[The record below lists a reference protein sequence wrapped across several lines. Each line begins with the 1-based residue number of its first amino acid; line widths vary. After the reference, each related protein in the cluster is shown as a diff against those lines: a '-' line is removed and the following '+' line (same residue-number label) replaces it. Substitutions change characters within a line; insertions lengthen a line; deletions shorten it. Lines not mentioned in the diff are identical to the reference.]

1 MAARDPFLRSD
12 PGWSL
17 PAFSRLAPPLPPE
30 LVAARI
36 EANSR
41 PGDVVVDLHGRGG
54 WIARTAVDRQR
65 RAASLETS
73 PLTRLLAE
81 VVLRPPDVRHL
92 DAAFQAIAAAP
103 REQSALKVWLG
114 ERYAS
119 RCLTCG
125 RAVTLEEVVWE
136 SNNDEPSRP
145 ITKQYRCIVCRDQ
158 LGGGEQRHGPVDEV
172 DVARTAEIAADIP
185 ARRMLR
191 ERFPYP
197 EGESGIV
204 DSVLDLHTPR
214 QLLGLH
220 AILERIETDLRA
232 PAVEAAMR
240 LALLHAI
247 LPASRLNGYPGRI
260 STLRISHGRV
270 KLPGGGQWRE
280 RNPWLAFEDAYRLVR
295 GFVQRLE
302 GAPLGPMQARFGED
316 FQALAEGTG
325 NVVLRLGTPSTFRA
339 LAAEAEALGRA
350 PDRPRIRLVL
360 GQPPLRP
367 NQERLSFAY
376 VGTAWVLGREAAS
389 LVPIEALL
397 GSTARVPWGW
407 QSAQIRRAYE
417 AAAPILARDARAIL
431 ILEPGGPE
439 GLLAAVLGGVGAG
452 YRLVAARLA
461 EPGEETGGIVEFV
474 PPGAAIPV
482 GPRTRANISL
492 PAVPGGPGDP
502 DMVPGR
508 GLFAPPERFDR
519 GRFSEA
525 DVARTVTETAV
536 AILQARGEP
545 ARTERLL
552 GEILVGLDRAGHL
565 RRLVAPEFDGGSK
578 ASDPAVSGPGEE
590 RVGEDRS
597 RDGRPTVDRPGR
609 VSGRGTDHLDGSPE
623 RPLSG
628 DDGEPA
634 ARHSPRIG
642 PGSLRGSPAPAGSES
657 VRAPEVVVAADR
669 VERLLALVRA
679 ELARPDH
686 RRLKEIEPDRWW
698 LTDRDDVAAAALPLA
713 DRVEWSVF
721 SLLSTAGRLSE
732 GAFNERIA
740 GLFTGHDLP
749 DEALVG
755 ACLESYRSLAST
767 PDRVLTSDDLLGR
780 SQEHSE
786 LIALLANLGHQLGLR
801 VWISS
806 REQAHRLGRR
816 NLAGWLDDSEFRSGP
831 PHVGRARSELIDQVD
846 VTWHFR
852 ARLTMLFE
860 VEWTAM
866 LGEPL
871 LRRGGQIP
879 ADPDLVRFLVVAPER
894 TELIRYKLERSPL
907 LRSALEAGNWHILKA
922 NHLRTFAERDQPLLA
937 DLEPFLGL
945 DPAVERQAGE
955 QTTLFSG

>member
-30 LVAARI
+30 VVAARI

-136 SNNDEPSRP
+136 SNGDEPARP
-145 ITKQYRCIVCRDQ
+145 IHKQYRCIVCRDQ
-158 LGGGEQRHGPVDEV
+158 LGGGEQRHGPVD
-172 DVARTAEIAADIP
+172 DADIARTVEIAADIP
-185 ARRMLR
+185 ARRMIR
-191 ERFPYP
+191 DRFPYP

-214 QLLGLH
+214 Q
-220 AILERIETDLRA
+220 
-232 PAVEAAMR
+232 R

-247 LPASRLNGYPGRI
+247 IPASRLNGYPGRI

-270 KLPGGGQWRE
+270 KLPSGGQWRE

-339 LAAEAEALGRA
+339 LAAEAETLGRA

-397 GSTARVPWGW
+397 GTTARVPWGW

-461 EPGEETGGIVEFV
+461 EPGEDTGGIVGVV
-474 PPGAAIPV
+474 PPGAAI
-482 GPRTRANISL
+482 A
-492 PAVPGGPGDP
+492 GG
-502 DMVPGR
+502 
-508 GLFAPPERFDR
+508 
-519 GRFSEA
+519 
-525 DVARTVTETAV
+525 
-536 AILQARGEP
+536 
-545 ARTERLL
+545 
-552 GEILVGLDRAGHL
+552 
-565 RRLVAPEFDGGSK
+565 
-578 ASDPAVSGPGEE
+578 
-590 RVGEDRS
+590 
-597 RDGRPTVDRPGR
+597 
-609 VSGRGTDHLDGSPE
+609 
-623 RPLSG
+623 
-628 DDGEPA
+628 
-634 ARHSPRIG
+634 
-642 PGSLRGSPAPAGSES
+642 
-657 VRAPEVVVAADR
+657 
-669 VERLLALVRA
+669 
-679 ELARPDH
+679 
-686 RRLKEIEPDRWW
+686 
-698 LTDRDDVAAAALPLA
+698 
-713 DRVEWSVF
+713 
-721 SLLSTAGRLSE
+721 
-732 GAFNERIA
+732 
-740 GLFTGHDLP
+740 
-749 DEALVG
+749 
-755 ACLESYRSLAST
+755 
-767 PDRVLTSDDLLGR
+767 
-780 SQEHSE
+780 
-786 LIALLANLGHQLGLR
+786 
-801 VWISS
+801 
-806 REQAHRLGRR
+806 
-816 NLAGWLDDSEFRSGP
+816 
-831 PHVGRARSELIDQVD
+831 
-846 VTWHFR
+846 
-852 ARLTMLFE
+852 
-860 VEWTAM
+860 
-866 LGEPL
+866 
-871 LRRGGQIP
+871 
-879 ADPDLVRFLVVAPER
+879 
-894 TELIRYKLERSPL
+894 
-907 LRSALEAGNWHILKA
+907 
-922 NHLRTFAERDQPLLA
+922 
-937 DLEPFLGL
+937 
-945 DPAVERQAGE
+945 
-955 QTTLFSG
+955 

>member
-136 SNNDEPSRP
+136 STGDEPARP

-158 LGGGEQRHGPVDEV
+158 LGGGEQRHGPVDEA
-172 DVARTAEIAADIP
+172 DVARTAEIATDIP

-339 LAAEAEALGRA
+339 LAAEAETLGRA
-350 PDRPRIRLVL
+350 LDPPRIRLVL

-367 NQERLSFAY
+367 NQERQSFAY

-397 GSTARVPWGW
+397 SSTARVPWGW

-461 EPGEETGGIVEFV
+461 EPGEETGGTVEFV

-502 DMVPGR
+502 DLVPGR

-519 GRFSEA
+519 GRFSES

-565 RRLVAPEFDGGSK
+565 RRLVAPEVDGGDAPGDGDAIGSGGDRLRRITER
-578 ASDPAVSGPGEE
+578 ASDRQSGLP
-590 RVGEDRS
+590 DRTAGG
-597 RDGRPTVDRPGR
+597 RDGDPGARP
-609 VSGRGTDHLDGSPE
+609 
-623 RPLSG
+623 
-628 DDGEPA
+628 
-634 ARHSPRIG
+634 SPRSAAG
-642 PGSLRGSPAPAGSES
+642 ALRGSPAPVGPES
-657 VRAPEVVVAADR
+657 VRAPEVAVAADR
-669 VERLLALVRA
+669 VERLLGLVRD

-686 RRLKEIEPDRWW
+686 RRLKEIEPGRWW
-698 LTDRDDVAAAALPLA
+698 LTDRDDVAGAALPLA

-767 PDRVLTSDDLLGR
+767 PDRLLTSDDLLRR

-786 LIALLANLGHQLGLR
+786 LLAILANLGHQLGLR

-806 REQAHRLGRR
+806 REHGHRLGRR
-816 NLAGWLDDSEFRSGP
+816 NLAAWLDDSEFRSGP

-907 LRSALEAGNWHILKA
+907 LRSALETGNWHILKA
-922 NHLRTFAERDQPLLA
+922 NHLRAFAEHNQPMLA
-937 DLEPFLGL
+937 DLEPYLGL
-945 DPAVERQAGE
+945 DPAIERQASE
-955 QTTLFSG
+955 QTTLFGG

>member
-1 MAARDPFLRSD
+1 MAGRDPFLRSD

-30 LVAARI
+30 LIAARI

-136 SNNDEPSRP
+136 SSGDEPPRP

-158 LGGGEQRHGPVDEV
+158 LGGGEQRNGPVDEA
-172 DVARTAEIAADIP
+172 DIARTAEIAADLP
-185 ARRMLR
+185 ARRLLR
-191 ERFPYP
+191 ERFPHP

-214 QLLGLH
+214 QLVGLQ

-260 STLRISHGRV
+260 STLRISHGLV

-325 NVVLRLGTPSTFRA
+325 NVVLRLGTPSMFRA
-339 LAAEAEALGRA
+339 LAAEAEAFGRA
-350 PDRPRIRLVL
+350 ADRPRIRLVL
-360 GQPPLRP
+360 GQPPIRP

-397 GSTARVPWGW
+397 STTARVPWGW

-482 GPRTRANISL
+482 GPRTRGNVAL
-492 PAVPGGPGDP
+492 PSVRGGPGDP
-502 DMVPGR
+502 DLVPGK

-536 AILQARGEP
+536 DILQARGEP

-565 RRLVAPEFDGGSK
+565 RRLVAPEVEDAPPAADTDGGSV
-578 ASDPAVSGPGEE
+578 DE
-590 RVGEDRS
+590 RR
-597 RDGRPTVDRPGR
+597 
-609 VSGRGTDHLDGSPE
+609 RGTDRGPDRGTDRRPE
-623 RPLSG
+623 RPAAVPERRPAG
-628 DDGEPA
+628 RDVEPDQ
-634 ARHSPRIG
+634 RPSPRGASG
-642 PGSLRGSPAPAGSES
+642 PLRGLPVSPGRES
-657 VRAPEVVVAADR
+657 VRAPEVAVAADR
-669 VERLLALVRA
+669 VERLLGLIRT

-686 RRLKEIEPDRWW
+686 RRLREIEPGRWW
-698 LTDRDDVAAAALPLA
+698 LTDRDDVAGAALPLA

-740 GLFTGHDLP
+740 TLFTGHDLP

-767 PDRVLTSDDLLGR
+767 SDQLLTSDDLLRR

-806 REQAHRLGRR
+806 REQAHRLGRKQ
-816 NLAGWLDDSEFRSGP
+816 LTSWLDDSEYRSGP
-831 PHVGRARSELIDQVD
+831 PHVGKARSELIDQVD

-879 ADPDLVRFLVVAPER
+879 FDPDLVRFLVVAPER

-907 LRSALEAGNWHILKA
+907 LRTALEAGNWHILKS
-922 NHLRTFAERDQPLLA
+922 NHLRAFAEREQPLLA
-937 DLEPFLGL
+937 DLEPYLGL
-945 DPAVERQAGE
+945 DPLIERQAAE
-955 QTTLFSG
+955 QTTLFGG

>member
-136 SNNDEPSRP
+136 ANGDEPARP

-158 LGGGEQRHGPVDEV
+158 LGGGEQRHGPVDDA
-172 DVARTAEIAADIP
+172 DVARTVEVAADIP

-191 ERFPYP
+191 ERFPHA
-197 EGESGIV
+197 EGESGMV
-204 DSVLDLHTPR
+204 DSILDLHTPR

-247 LPASRLNGYPGRI
+247 IPASRLNGYPGRM

-325 NVVLRLGTPSTFRA
+325 NVVLRLGTPSAFRA
-339 LAAEAEALGRA
+339 LAVEAEALGRA
-350 PDRPRIRLVL
+350 ADRPRIRLVL

-389 LVPIEALL
+389 LVPIEALMS
-397 GSTARVPWGW
+397 STARVPWGW

-417 AAAPILARDARAIL
+417 AAAPILARDARAIM

-492 PAVPGGPGDP
+492 PVVPGGPGDP
-502 DMVPGR
+502 DLVPGR

-565 RRLVAPEFDGGSK
+565 RRLVAPEVDG
-578 ASDPAVSGPGEE
+578 AADRTDP
-590 RVGEDRS
+590 DRAAPA
-597 RDGRPTVDRPGR
+597 DDRPGHAAE
-609 VSGRGTDHLDGSPE
+609 RGFDRTPGASD
-623 RPLSG
+623 R
-628 DDGEPA
+628 PA
-634 ARHSPRIG
+634 ARLGGDAEPRSSPRLN
-642 PGSLRGSPAPAGSES
+642 PGSLRGSGSPASTGSES
-657 VRAPEVVVAADR
+657 TRAPEVAVAADR
-669 VERLLALVRA
+669 VERLLGLVRA

-686 RRLKEIEPDRWW
+686 RRLKEIEPGRWW
-698 LTDRDDVAAAALPLA
+698 LTDRDDVAGAALPLA

-767 PDRVLTSDDLLGR
+767 PDRVLTSDDLLRR

-786 LIALLANLGHQLGLR
+786 LVAILANLGHQLGLR

-806 REQAHRLGRR
+806 REQGRRLGRR
-816 NLAGWLDDSEFRSGP
+816 NLAAWLDDSEFRSGP
-831 PHVGRARSELIDQVD
+831 PHVGRARAEMIDQVD

-879 ADPDLVRFLVVAPER
+879 PDPDLVRFLVVAPER

-907 LRSALEAGNWHILKA
+907 LRSALETGNWHILKA
-922 NHLRTFAERDQPLLA
+922 NHLRAFAEREQPLLA
-937 DLEPFLGL
+937 DLEPYLGL
-945 DPAVERQAGE
+945 DPVIERQAGE
-955 QTTLFSG
+955 QTTLFGG

>member
-1 MAARDPFLRSD
+1 MAGRDPFLRSD

-36 EANSR
+36 DANSR

-136 SNNDEPSRP
+136 SIGDEPARP

-158 LGGGEQRHGPVDEV
+158 LGGGEQRHGPVD
-172 DVARTAEIAADIP
+172 DADIARTAELPADLP
-185 ARRMLR
+185 ARRILR

-197 EGESGIV
+197 EGESGMV
-204 DSVLDLHTPR
+204 ESVLDLHTPR
-214 QLLGLH
+214 QLLGLQ

-350 PDRPRIRLVL
+350 ADRPRIRLVL

-376 VGTAWVLGREAAS
+376 VGTAWVLGREAAT

-397 GSTARVPWGW
+397 GTTARVPWGW

-417 AAAPILARDARAIL
+417 AAAPILARDARAVL

-482 GPRTRANISL
+482 GPRTRANVTL
-492 PAVPGGPGDP
+492 PVVPGGPGDP
-502 DMVPGR
+502 DLVPGR

-565 RRLVAPEFDGGSK
+565 RRLVAPEVDGAAASSEPDGGGLP
-578 ASDPAVSGPGEE
+578 DE
-590 RVGEDRS
+590 RTRRLLDRIGDRPVGE
-597 RDGRPTVDRPGR
+597 PGR
-609 VSGRGTDHLDGSPE
+609 AASIR
-623 RPLSG
+623 
-628 DDGEPA
+628 DGEPDLRPSLRTA
-634 ARHSPRIG
+634 
-642 PGSLRGSPAPAGSES
+642 PGSLRGLPASIGRES
-657 VRAPEVVVAADR
+657 VRAPEVAVAADR
-669 VERLLALVRA
+669 VERLLSLIRE

-686 RRLKEIEPDRWW
+686 RRLREIEPGRWW

-732 GAFNERIA
+732 AAFNERVA

-755 ACLESYRSLAST
+755 ACLESYRSMAST
-767 PDRVLTSDDLLGR
+767 PDHLLTSDDLLRR

-786 LIALLANLGHQLGLR
+786 LIAILANLGHRLGLR

-806 REQAHRLGRR
+806 REQVHRIGRR

-831 PHVGRARSELIDQVD
+831 PHVGKARSEVIDQVD

-879 ADPDLVRFLVVAPER
+879 PDPDLVRFLVVAPER
-894 TELIRYKLERSPL
+894 TELLRYKLERSPL
-907 LRSALEAGNWHILKA
+907 LRSALETGNWHILKA
-922 NHLRTFAERDQPLLA
+922 QHLRAFAEREQPLLV
-937 DLEPFLGL
+937 DLEPYLGL
-945 DPAVERQAGE
+945 DPLIERQAAE
-955 QTTLFSG
+955 QTTLFGG

>member
-1 MAARDPFLRSD
+1 MAGRDPFLRSD

-17 PAFSRLAPPLPPE
+17 PAFGRLAPPLPPE

-125 RAVTLEEVVWE
+125 RAVTVEEVVWE
-136 SNNDEPSRP
+136 STGDEPARP

-158 LGGGEQRHGPVDEV
+158 LGGGEQRHGPVDEADIGRIAETPV
-172 DVARTAEIAADIP
+172 DVA
-185 ARRMLR
+185 ARRALR

-197 EGESGIV
+197 EGESSMV

-280 RNPWLAFEDAYRLVR
+280 RNPWLAFEDAFRLVR

-339 LAAEAEALGRA
+339 LAAEAESLGRA

-360 GQPPLRP
+360 GQPPIRP
-367 NQERLSFAY
+367 NQERLSFSY
-376 VGTAWVLGREAAS
+376 VGSAWVLGREAAS

-397 GSTARVPWGW
+397 GTTARVPWGW

-417 AAAPILARDARAIL
+417 AAAPILARDARAVL

-482 GPRTRANISL
+482 GPRTRANVAL
-492 PAVPGGPGDP
+492 PVVPGGPGDP
-502 DMVPGR
+502 DMIPGR

-525 DVARTVTETAV
+525 DVARTVTDTAV

-565 RRLVAPEFDGGSK
+565 RRLVSPEIDDRDDSASLDGGPAGGPSERPGVAPEYGLRHE
-578 ASDPAVSGPGEE
+578 PPP
-590 RVGEDRS
+590 
-597 RDGRPTVDRPGR
+597 DGRP
-609 VSGRGTDHLDGSPE
+609 
-623 RPLSG
+623 
-628 DDGEPA
+628 
-634 ARHSPRIG
+634 
-642 PGSLRGSPAPAGSES
+642 SLRGLPASLRGPVAPPGPES
-657 VRAPEVVVAADR
+657 VRAPEVAVAADR
-669 VERLLALVRA
+669 VERLLTLVRD

-686 RRLKEIEPDRWW
+686 RRLREIEPGRWW

-732 GAFNERIA
+732 SGFNERIA

-749 DEALVG
+749 DETLVG

-767 PDRVLTSDDLLGR
+767 PDRVVTSDDLLRR
-780 SQEHSE
+780 SHDHSE
-786 LIALLANLGHQLGLR
+786 LIAELANLGHRLGLR

-806 REQAHRLGRR
+806 REQGRRLGRR
-816 NLAGWLDDSEFRSGP
+816 SLGEWLDDSEFRSGP
-831 PHVGRARSELIDQVD
+831 PHVGKARAEWIDQVD

-871 LRRGGQIP
+871 LRRGGLIP
-879 ADPDLVRFLVVAPER
+879 PDPDLVRFLVIAPER

-922 NHLRTFAERDQPLLA
+922 NHLRAFAEREQPRFE
-937 DLEPFLGL
+937 DLEPYLGL
-945 DPAVERQAGE
+945 DPQIERQSGE

>member
-1 MAARDPFLRSD
+1 MAGRDPFLRSD

-136 SNNDEPSRP
+136 STGDEPARP

-158 LGGGEQRHGPVDEV
+158 LGGGEQRNGPVD
-172 DVARTAEIAADIP
+172 AADIERTVASPADLP
-185 ARRMLR
+185 ARRLLR

-204 DSVLDLHTPR
+204 ESVLDLHTPR
-214 QLLGLH
+214 QLVGLQ

-260 STLRISHGRV
+260 STLRISHGLV

-350 PDRPRIRLVL
+350 ADRPRIRLVL
-360 GQPPLRP
+360 GQPPIRP

-397 GSTARVPWGW
+397 SSTARVPWGW

-482 GPRTRANISL
+482 GPRTRANVAL
-492 PAVPGGPGDP
+492 PSVRGGPGDP
-502 DMVPGR
+502 DLVPGK

-536 AILQARGEP
+536 DILQARGEP

-565 RRLVAPEFDGGSK
+565 RRLVAPEVEDGPAAGDADGGGSTEERRRGIDRGLDRG
-578 ASDPAVSGPGEE
+578 SDRGPGPSNE
-590 RVGEDRS
+590 RRS
-597 RDGRPTVDRPGR
+597 SGRDPGGRDIESDQRPSPRSAGPLRGVPASPGR
-609 VSGRGTDHLDGSPE
+609 
-623 RPLSG
+623 
-628 DDGEPA
+628 
-634 ARHSPRIG
+634 
-642 PGSLRGSPAPAGSES
+642 ES
-657 VRAPEVVVAADR
+657 VRAPEVAVAADR
-669 VERLLALVRA
+669 VERLLGLIRT

-686 RRLKEIEPDRWW
+686 RRLKEIEPGRWW
-698 LTDRDDVAAAALPLA
+698 LTDRDDVAGAALPLA

-740 GLFTGHDLP
+740 SLFTGHDLP

-767 PDRVLTSDDLLGR
+767 PDQLLTSDDLLRR

-786 LIALLANLGHQLGLR
+786 LVAILANLGHQLGLR

-806 REQAHRLGRR
+806 REQAHRLGR
-816 NLAGWLDDSEFRSGP
+816 NQLASWLDDSEYRSGP
-831 PHVGRARSELIDQVD
+831 PHVGKARSEVIDQVD

-879 ADPDLVRFLVVAPER
+879 FDPDLVRFLVVAPER

-922 NHLRTFAERDQPLLA
+922 NHLRAFVEREQPLLA
-937 DLEPFLGL
+937 DLEPYLGL
-945 DPAVERQAGE
+945 DPLIERQAAE
-955 QTTLFSG
+955 QTTLFGG

>member
-119 RCLTCG
+119 HCLTCG
-125 RAVTLEEVVWE
+125 RVVTLEEVVWE
-136 SNNDEPSRP
+136 ANGDDAPRP
-145 ITKQYRCIVCRDQ
+145 IHKQYRCIVCRDQ
-158 LGGGEQRHGPVDEV
+158 LGGGEQRHGPVD
-172 DVARTAEIAADIP
+172 DADIARTVEIAADIP

-191 ERFPYP
+191 DRFPYP

-247 LPASRLNGYPGRI
+247 IPASRLNGYPGRI

-270 KLPGGGQWRE
+270 KLPSGGQWRE

-325 NVVLRLGTPSTFRA
+325 NVVLRLGTPSAFRA
-339 LAAEAEALGRA
+339 LASEAEALGRA
-350 PDRPRIRLVL
+350 ADRPRIRLVL

-389 LVPIEALL
+389 LVPIEALMS
-397 GSTARVPWGW
+397 STARVPWGW

-519 GRFSEA
+519 GRFSET

-565 RRLVAPEFDGGSK
+565 RRLVAPEFDGGDG
-578 ASDPAVSGPGEE
+578 AADPDRAAPSD
-590 RVGEDRS
+590 
-597 RDGRPTVDRPGR
+597 DGRLGRLLDRPSER
-609 VSGRGTDHLDGSPE
+609 PAGTPE
-623 RPLSG
+623 RPAHGPSG
-628 DDGEPA
+628 DPDGHP
-634 ARHSPRIG
+634 SPRTN
-642 PGSLRGSPAPAGSES
+642 PGALRGSPAPVGSES
-657 VRAPEVVVAADR
+657 ARAPEVAVAADR
-669 VERLLALVRA
+669 VERLLSLVRT

-686 RRLKEIEPDRWW
+686 RRLKEIEPGRWW
-698 LTDRDDVAAAALPLA
+698 LTDRDDVAGAALPLA
-713 DRVEWSVF
+713 DRVEWAVF

-767 PDRVLTSDDLLGR
+767 ADRVLTSDDLLRR

-786 LIALLANLGHQLGLR
+786 IVALLANLGHQLGLR

-806 REQAHRLGRR
+806 REQVRRLGRS

-831 PHVGRARSELIDQVD
+831 PHVGRARSEMIDQVD

-879 ADPDLVRFLVVAPER
+879 PDPDLVRFLVVAPER

-922 NHLRTFAERDQPLLA
+922 NHLRAFAEREQPLLA
-937 DLEPFLGL
+937 DLEPYLGL
-945 DPAVERQAGE
+945 DPVIERQAGE
-955 QTTLFSG
+955 QTTLFGG

>member
-1 MAARDPFLRSD
+1 MAGRDPFLRSD

-17 PAFSRLAPPLPPE
+17 PAFGRLAPPLPPE

-36 EANSR
+36 DANSR

-54 WIARTAVDRQR
+54 WIARTAVDHQR

-125 RAVTLEEVVWE
+125 RPVTVEEVVWE
-136 SNNDEPSRP
+136 ATDDGFARP

-158 LGGGEQRHGPVDEV
+158 LGGGEQRRGPVDAG
-172 DVARTAEIAADIP
+172 DIARTTETTADQA
-185 ARRMLR
+185 ARRALR

-197 EGESGIV
+197 EGDSGMV
-204 DSVLDLHTPR
+204 DSVLDLHTSR

-220 AILERIETDLRA
+220 AILERIETDLRS

-270 KLPGGGQWRE
+270 KPAGGGQWRE
-280 RNPWLAFEDAYRLVR
+280 RNPWLAFEDAFRLVR

-302 GAPLGPMQARFGED
+302 GAPLGPMQARFCED

-325 NVVLRLGTPSTFRA
+325 NVVLRLGTPSVLRA
-339 LAAEAEALGRA
+339 LVDEAERLGRA

-360 GQPPLRP
+360 GQPPIRP
-367 NQERLSFAY
+367 NQERLSFSY
-376 VGTAWVLGREAAS
+376 VGSAWVLGREAAS

-397 GSTARVPWGW
+397 GTTARVPWGW
-407 QSAQIRRAYE
+407 QSAQIRRAFE

-452 YRLVAARLA
+452 YRLIAARLA
-461 EPGEETGGIVEFV
+461 EPGEETGGVVEFV
-474 PPGAAIPV
+474 PPGAVIPV
-482 GPRTRANISL
+482 GPRTRSNVSL
-492 PAVPGGPGDP
+492 PAVAGAAGDP
-502 DMVPGR
+502 DLVPGR

-519 GRFSEA
+519 GRLSET

-565 RRLVAPEFDGGSK
+565 RRLVAPEVDSGADSTGANDGPAGRPEPASDGPASVRAAGGSLRN
-578 ASDPAVSGPGEE
+578 PA
-590 RVGEDRS
+590 
-597 RDGRPTVDRPGR
+597 
-609 VSGRGTDHLDGSPE
+609 
-623 RPLSG
+623 
-628 DDGEPA
+628 PA
-634 ARHSPRIG
+634 ARSR
-642 PGSLRGSPAPAGSES
+642 L
-657 VRAPEVVVAADR
+657 VRAPEVTVAADR
-669 VERLLALVRA
+669 VERLLALVQA
-679 ELARPDH
+679 ELTRPDH
-686 RRLKEIEPDRWW
+686 RRLREIEPGRWW

-713 DRVEWSVF
+713 DRVEWAVF

-732 GAFNERIA
+732 SRFNERIA
-740 GLFTGHDLP
+740 TLFNGHDLP

-767 PDRVLTSDDLLGR
+767 PDRVITSDDLLGR
-780 SQEHSE
+780 SREHSE
-786 LIALLANLGHQLGLR
+786 LIALLANLGHTLGLR

-806 REQAHRLGRR
+806 REQGRRLGRR
-816 NLAGWLDDSEFRSGP
+816 DLAGWLDDSESRSGP
-831 PHVGRARSELIDQVD
+831 PHVGKARSEWIDQVD

-879 ADPDLVRFLVVAPER
+879 ADPDLVRFLVVMPER

-922 NHLRTFAERDQPLLA
+922 N
-937 DLEPFLGL
+937 
-945 DPAVERQAGE
+945 
-955 QTTLFSG
+955 

>member
-1 MAARDPFLRSD
+1 MAGRDPFLRSD

-17 PAFSRLAPPLPPE
+17 PAFGRLAPPLPPE

-136 SNNDEPSRP
+136 STGDEPARP

-158 LGGGEQRHGPVDEV
+158 LGGGDQRHGPVDEGDIQRIAETAS
-172 DVARTAEIAADIP
+172 DVA
-185 ARRMLR
+185 ARRLVR

-197 EGESGIV
+197 EGEAAMV
-204 DSVLDLHTPR
+204 ESVLDLHTPR
-214 QLLGLH
+214 QLLGLS

-280 RNPWLAFEDAYRLVR
+280 RNPWLAFEDAFRLVR

-302 GAPLGPMQARFGED
+302 GAPQGPMQARFGED

-360 GQPPLRP
+360 GQPPIRP
-367 NQERLSFAY
+367 NQERLSFSY

-389 LVPIEALL
+389 LVPIETLL
-397 GSTARVPWGW
+397 GTTARVPWGW

-431 ILEPGGPE
+431 VLEPGGPE
-439 GLLAAVLGGVGAG
+439 GLLAAALGGVGAG

-461 EPGEETGGIVEFV
+461 EPGEETGGTVEFV
-474 PPGAAIPV
+474 PPGAAIPI
-482 GPRTRANISL
+482 GPRTRGNISL

-565 RRLVAPEFDGGSK
+565 RRLV
-578 ASDPAVSGPGEE
+578 
-590 RVGEDRS
+590 
-597 RDGRPTVDRPGR
+597 
-609 VSGRGTDHLDGSPE
+609 
-623 RPLSG
+623 
-628 DDGEPA
+628 
-634 ARHSPRIG
+634 
-642 PGSLRGSPAPAGSES
+642 
-657 VRAPEVVVAADR
+657 
-669 VERLLALVRA
+669 
-679 ELARPDH
+679 
-686 RRLKEIEPDRWW
+686 
-698 LTDRDDVAAAALPLA
+698 
-713 DRVEWSVF
+713 
-721 SLLSTAGRLSE
+721 
-732 GAFNERIA
+732 
-740 GLFTGHDLP
+740 
-749 DEALVG
+749 
-755 ACLESYRSLAST
+755 
-767 PDRVLTSDDLLGR
+767 
-780 SQEHSE
+780 
-786 LIALLANLGHQLGLR
+786 
-801 VWISS
+801 
-806 REQAHRLGRR
+806 
-816 NLAGWLDDSEFRSGP
+816 
-831 PHVGRARSELIDQVD
+831 
-846 VTWHFR
+846 
-852 ARLTMLFE
+852 
-860 VEWTAM
+860 
-866 LGEPL
+866 
-871 LRRGGQIP
+871 
-879 ADPDLVRFLVVAPER
+879 
-894 TELIRYKLERSPL
+894 
-907 LRSALEAGNWHILKA
+907 
-922 NHLRTFAERDQPLLA
+922 
-937 DLEPFLGL
+937 
-945 DPAVERQAGE
+945 
-955 QTTLFSG
+955 

>member
-1 MAARDPFLRSD
+1 MPVRDPFLRSD

-17 PAFSRLAPPLPPE
+17 PAFGRLAPPLPPE
-30 LVAARI
+30 LIGARI

-136 SNNDEPSRP
+136 ATGEEPARP
-145 ITKQYRCIVCRDQ
+145 ISKQYRCIVCRDQ
-158 LGGGEQRHGPVDEV
+158 LGGGEQRHGPVDE
-172 DVARTAEIAADIP
+172 ADISRISETP
-185 ARRMLR
+185 ADLAARRAIR

-197 EGESGIV
+197 EGEAAMVESI
-204 DSVLDLHTPR
+204 LDLHTPR
-214 QLLGLH
+214 QLLGLQ

-260 STLRISHGRV
+260 ATLRISHGRV
-270 KLPGGGQWRE
+270 KLPNGGQWRE
-280 RNPWLAFEDAYRLVR
+280 RNPWLAFEDAFRLVR

-302 GAPLGPMQARFGED
+302 GAPTGPMQARFGED

-325 NVVLRLGTPSTFRA
+325 NVVLRLGTPSVFRA
-339 LAAEAEALGRA
+339 LAAEAESLGRA

-360 GQPPLRP
+360 GQPPIRP
-367 NQERLSFAY
+367 NQERLSFSYA
-376 VGTAWVLGREAAS
+376 GAAWVLGREAAS

-397 GSTARVPWGW
+397 GPTARVPWGW

-417 AAAPILARDARAIL
+417 AAAPILARDARAIM
-431 ILEPGGPE
+431 ILEAGGPE

-492 PAVPGGPGDP
+492 PALPGGPGDP

-519 GRFSEA
+519 GRFSES
-525 DVARTVTETAV
+525 DVARTVTDTAV

-565 RRLVAPEFDGGSK
+565 RRLVAPEVDGSDDRAAPEGDSSDDDRPFDARLGDLRHEDRRPDLRPGIRHEPGFGGS
-578 ASDPAVSGPGEE
+578 
-590 RVGEDRS
+590 
-597 RDGRPTVDRPGR
+597 
-609 VSGRGTDHLDGSPE
+609 
-623 RPLSG
+623 
-628 DDGEPA
+628 
-634 ARHSPRIG
+634 
-642 PGSLRGSPAPAGSES
+642 SLRGPADTQRGSADPLRGPAASARGSISSTGAES
-657 VRAPEVVVAADR
+657 VRAPEVAVAADR
-669 VERLLALVRA
+669 VERLLTLIRD
-679 ELARPDH
+679 ELSRPGH
-686 RRLKEIEPDRWW
+686 RRLTEIEPGRWW
-698 LTDRDDVAAAALPLA
+698 LTDRDDVAGAALPLA
-713 DRVEWSVF
+713 DRVEWAVF

-732 GAFNERIA
+732 AGFNERIA

-755 ACLESYRSLAST
+755 ACLESYRSMAST
-767 PDRVLTSDDLLGR
+767 PDRIVTADDLLR
-780 SQEHSE
+780 RTQEHSE
-786 LIALLANLGHQLGLR
+786 LIAELANLGHRLGVR

-806 REQAHRLGRR
+806 REQGHRLGRR
-816 NLAGWLDDSEFRSGP
+816 NLAAWLDDSEFRSGP
-831 PHVGRARSELIDQVD
+831 PHVGKARAEWIDQVD

-852 ARLTMLFE
+852 ARMTMLFE

-879 ADPDLVRFLVVAPER
+879 PDPDLVRFLVVMPER

-907 LRSALEAGNWHILKA
+907 LRAALEVGNWHILKA
-922 NHLRTFAERDQPLLA
+922 NHLRAFAERDEPKFE
-937 DLEPFLGL
+937 DLEPYLGL
-945 DPAVERQAGE
+945 DPLIERQSGE
-955 QTTLFSG
+955 QTTLFGG

>member
-1 MAARDPFLRSD
+1 MAARDPFLRTD

-119 RCLTCG
+119 HCLTCG

-136 SNNDEPSRP
+136 STGDEPARP

-158 LGGGEQRHGPVDEV
+158 LGGGEQRHGPVDEA
-172 DVARTAEIAADIP
+172 DIARTAEIPSDLP
-185 ARRMLR
+185 ARRLLR

-214 QLLGLH
+214 QLVGLQ

-247 LPASRLNGYPGRI
+247 VPASRLNGYPGRI
-260 STLRISHGRV
+260 ATLRISHGRV
-270 KLPGGGQWRE
+270 KLPVGGQWRE

-339 LAAEAEALGRA
+339 LAAEAESLGRA
-350 PDRPRIRLVL
+350 ADRPRIRLVL

-397 GSTARVPWGW
+397 STTARVPWGW

-417 AAAPILARDARAIL
+417 AAAPILARDARAVL

-482 GPRTRANISL
+482 GPRTRANVTL

-502 DMVPGR
+502 DLVPGR

-525 DVARTVTETAV
+525 DVARTVTDTAV

-565 RRLVAPEFDGGSK
+565 RRLVAPEVDGGGPT
-578 ASDPAVSGPGEE
+578 AGDPDSGGPGEE
-590 RVGEDRS
+590 RPRRLIDRIGDRS
-597 RDGRPTVDRPGR
+597 GDRPADRSLDRPSAGR
-609 VSGRGTDHLDGSPE
+609 DEEPDV
-623 RPLSG
+623 RP
-628 DDGEPA
+628 
-634 ARHSPRIG
+634 SPRG
-642 PGSLRGSPAPAGSES
+642 APGSLRGVPASIGRES
-657 VRAPEVVVAADR
+657 VRAPEVAVAADR
-669 VERLLALVRA
+669 VERLLGLIRA

-686 RRLKEIEPDRWW
+686 RRLKEIEPGRWW
-698 LTDRDDVAAAALPLA
+698 LTDRDDVAGAALPLA

-732 GAFNERIA
+732 AAFNERIA

-767 PDRVLTSDDLLGR
+767 PDHLLTSDDLLRR

-806 REQAHRLGRR
+806 REQVHRIGRR

-831 PHVGRARSELIDQVD
+831 PHVGKARSEAIDQVD

-852 ARLTMLFE
+852 ARLTMTFE

-879 ADPDLVRFLVVAPER
+879 PDPDLVRFLVVAPER

-922 NHLRTFAERDQPLLA
+922 NHLRAFAEREQPLLA
-937 DLEPFLGL
+937 DLEPYLGL
-945 DPAVERQAGE
+945 DPQIERQPSE
-955 QTTLFSG
+955 QTTLFGG